1 MILGGT
7 SSYVRVEFNGKI
19 VKIEGE
25 LLSNGFLAYRNT
37 IRKWEVP
44 HENEII
50 DNKTQNLIVEHV
62 LEEAEKANFKIE
74 FE

>member
-44 HENEII
+44 YENEII